1 MPPPVTLTSMVAVST
16 KEKPQELSGCDPGMG
31 NALGKMDS
39 NTSNQRITH
48 TR

>member
-1 MPPPVTLTSMVAVST
+1 MPPSVTLTSMVAVSA

-31 NALGKMDS
+31 NFGIRWI
-39 NTSNQRITH
+39 NPIFEITH